1 MRSDPSAV
9 FLNRRLISGVIYHAD
24 GSKEKRYL
32 QAKAATFGRGN
43 RKNFAFRIEPTT
55 HQFDYRQNW
64 FKGGVSFGQ
73 SSILNFP

>member
-32 QAKAATFGRGN
+32 QAKGATFGRGN
-43 RKNFAFRIEPTT
+43 RKNFAFRIELNDASI
-55 HQFDYRQNW
+55 QCRENW
-64 FKGGVSFGQ
+64 IVGDA
-73 SSILNFP
+73 